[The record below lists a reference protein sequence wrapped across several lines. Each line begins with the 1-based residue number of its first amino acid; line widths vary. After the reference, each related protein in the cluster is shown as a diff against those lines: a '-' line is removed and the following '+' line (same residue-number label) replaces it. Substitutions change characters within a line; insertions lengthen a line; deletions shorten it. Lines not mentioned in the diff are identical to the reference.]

1 MVGTVEQIIDNRLA
15 SSSWQKVDASLKY
28 WRPFAL
34 AQGWPTI
41 TASGGPLRGGKLA
54 GFVTMLVLT
63 TIEALFL
70 GPPLLA
76 RLLEETML
84 SM

>member
-15 SSSWQKVDASLKY
+15 SSSWRKVDASLKY

-41 TASGGPLRGGKLA
+41 IASGDPLRGGKLA

-63 TIEALFL
+63 TALDHQVCVGPVRVDEASAP
-70 GPPLLA
+70 G
-76 RLLEETML
+76 
-84 SM
+84 